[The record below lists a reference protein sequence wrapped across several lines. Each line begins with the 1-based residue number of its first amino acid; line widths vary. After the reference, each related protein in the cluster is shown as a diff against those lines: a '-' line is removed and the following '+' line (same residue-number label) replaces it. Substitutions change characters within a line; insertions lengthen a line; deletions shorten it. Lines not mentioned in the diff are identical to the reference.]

1 MCVCV
6 YICEVT
12 LNDKWVLESFSPFMS
27 WWMNS
32 VCSVCICTPVWHT
45 AQCSLLK
52 QCTIMPYLSIVVF
65 LIRVV
70 ARTGLSPLWSRL
82 SLAITLVLIR
92 VRALSCYYYYYPN
105 QDGTISLLGAVDYA
119 SLTMSCWLLLWHEE
133 GSNHA
138 VLSPCHH
145 WWCVWM
151 EGLFDLGIIRFP
163 SSRDA
168 DIILMAVFSPLSLG
182 DSSNV
187 QSLSA
192 PLYGTRE
199 CINGSII
206 KSMLWKLQQW
216 VGTQGLLS
224 MECNIICIFSC
235 CIFCHNID
243 SIKAE

>member
-1 MCVCV
+1 MGSALYPSTSVSITRGTEAWTKQQIGKVVRNVCMCVCV

-119 SLTMSCWLLLWHEE
+119 SLTMSC
-133 GSNHA
+133 
-138 VLSPCHH
+138 
-145 WWCVWM
+145 
-151 EGLFDLGIIRFP
+151 
-163 SSRDA
+163 
-168 DIILMAVFSPLSLG
+168 
-182 DSSNV
+182 
-187 QSLSA
+187 
-192 PLYGTRE
+192 
-199 CINGSII
+199 
-206 KSMLWKLQQW
+206 
-216 VGTQGLLS
+216 
-224 MECNIICIFSC
+224 
-235 CIFCHNID
+235 
-243 SIKAE
+243 